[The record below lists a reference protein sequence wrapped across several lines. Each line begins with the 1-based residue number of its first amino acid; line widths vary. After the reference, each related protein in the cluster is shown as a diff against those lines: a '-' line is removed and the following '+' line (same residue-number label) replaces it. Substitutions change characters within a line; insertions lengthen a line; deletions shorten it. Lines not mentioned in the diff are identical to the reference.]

1 MEAASPLGS
10 RLLQRKC
17 ACGGNPG
24 VAGECEDCRRKRLG
38 GVQRKAIGTGPM
50 PSAAAIVHE
59 ALQSPGQPLDHKTR
73 AYMEPR
79 FGHMFSQISIHHP
92 GTSAPQGKLHIN
104 QPGDLYEQEADHVAN
119 KVIQSQVPGA
129 GSTQSQWP
137 NGTHNFNLVRIHTDG
152 IAAKAANAI
161 RARAFTVGQ
170 DIVFGAG
177 EYAPNSNT
185 GRQLLAHELT
195 HVAQQGGSAGLVQR
209 AEVDDRS
216 CAGLTDIE
224 TDVDTKVN
232 SEIAAARTAAG
243 TPISIPAFLK
253 DVKARLGSGAI
264 SPIEKFIEALAATKR
279 TIPPKSLS
287 GTKYSGVDAVNRFYK
302 LQTLGMAH
310 VVGSSA
316 KVAGICIGADKLGHF
331 FGEGFLYFQI
341 TSPLGLGLPTTD
353 AQSAGRA
360 LEIGIQGLGVGAAV
374 GTGVF
379 SNADQAAN
387 LAGMQFYKDLQAD
400 PTKYKFSVKKYITN
414 QWNEQSNPS
423 FYDSSVGGVVWGNL
437 LTGPWQ
443 GPFTSGT
450 PPTPTDTHVNLS
462 ATASSVTGTYEW
474 PPIKPTHKGKI
485 KNGVITQKTTS
496 VSGTI
501 PGESPVSATPVSGI
515 SIAYDWET
523 TTTGTTGK
531 GVWNSVNEQTLEGT
545 WGNGSSSTNG
555 GSWNIKK
562 I

>member
-1 MEAASPLGS
+1 
-10 RLLQRKC
+10 
-17 ACGGNPG
+17 
-24 VAGECEDCRRKRLG
+24 
-38 GVQRKAIGTGPM
+38 
-50 PSAAAIVHE
+50 
-59 ALQSPGQPLDHKTR
+59 
-73 AYMEPR
+73 
-79 FGHMFSQISIHHP
+79 MFSQISLHHP

-104 QPGDLYEQEADHVAN
+104 QPGDLYEREADHVAN
-119 KVIQSQVPGA
+119 EVIQSQIPEGS
-129 GSTQSQWP
+129 STQSQGA
-137 NGTHNFNLVRIHTDG
+137 NGIHNFNLVRIHTDG
-152 IAAKAANAI
+152 TAAEAASAI
-161 RARAFTVGQ
+161 HARAFTVGQ

-177 EYAPNSNT
+177 EYAPTSNA

-195 HVAQQGGSAGLVQR
+195 HVAQQDGSAGLVQR

-224 TDVDTKVN
+224 ADVDTHVN
-232 SEIAAARTAAG
+232 SEIAAARAAAG
-243 TPISIPAFLK
+243 TPISITAFLP
-253 DVKARLGSGAI
+253 DVKKRLGNGPI
-264 SPIEKFIEALAATKR
+264 SPIEAFIEALPATKR
-279 TIPPKSLS
+279 IIPPKNLS
-287 GTKYSGVDAVNRFYK
+287 GTKYSGVDAVNKFYK

-341 TSPLGLGLPTTD
+341 TSPLVLGLPTTD

-360 LEIGIQGLGVGAAV
+360 LEIGIQGLGA
-374 GTGVF
+374 TGVY

-423 FYDSSVGGVVWGNL
+423 FYESGVGGVVWGNL

-450 PPTPTDTHVNLS
+450 PPTPTDTHVDLS

-474 PPIKPTHKGKI
+474 PPTTPTRKGKI

-501 PGESPVSATPVSGI
+501 PGKSPVSDTPVSGI
-515 SIAYDWET
+515 SIAYDWES
-523 TTTGTTGK
+523 TTTGATGK
-531 GVWNSVNEQTLEGT
+531 GVWNSVNEQALEGT
-545 WGNGSSSTNG
+545 WGSGSSSTNG